1 MNFIA
6 SKLAEVLQNYNSFE
20 EKKNNNN
27 INLEDSVE
35 IEKQLSKVYES
46 LRKQVDPT
54 LDCEDWWMIT
64 DPTNYTLN
72 KLSMFYKNPEI
83 IAAIIESQ
91 KLETISIS
99 FLQFLSFEGNLEQ
112 GYWVPFKN
120 LMFFIHQN

>member
-1 MNFIA
+1 M
-6 SKLAEVLQNYNSFE
+6 LQNYNSFE